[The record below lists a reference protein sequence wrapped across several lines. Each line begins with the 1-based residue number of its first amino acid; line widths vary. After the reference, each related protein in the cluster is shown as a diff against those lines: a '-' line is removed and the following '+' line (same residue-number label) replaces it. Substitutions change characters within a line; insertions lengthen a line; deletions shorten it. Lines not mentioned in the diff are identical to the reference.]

1 MNLTKALATLL
12 ICSSFSFATFAQK
25 FGHMHSGELLSQMP
39 EVKSAD
45 NSLKLL
51 QDSLKTVGE
60 TMVKKFEA
68 NYTEYMKFAN
78 AGTLSKVEM
87 QKKETALQ
95 AEQGA
100 VQEFEQTAQVVI
112 MGRRELL
119 MKPVLEKVNKAIIE
133 VGKEGKYNYI
143 FVKSLDAILFS
154 QDSEDVTSL
163 VKKKLGLN

>member
-1 MNLTKALATLL
+1 
-12 ICSSFSFATFAQK
+12 
-25 FGHMHSGELLSQMP
+25 
-39 EVKSAD
+39 
-45 NSLKLL
+45 
-51 QDSLKTVGE
+51 
-60 TMVKKFEA
+60 MVKKFEA

-143 FVKSLDAILFS
+143 FDKSLDAILFS